1 MSNAK
6 VMVVE
11 DEELIRTMIK
21 INLQKEGYDVTC
33 RQDAESMLTALEQD
47 PFDLV
52 LLDIMLPG
60 MNGEEALAAIRQ
72 RQYKT
77 PVMMVTAKT
86 SIETKVN
93 TLGLGADDYI
103 AKPFNMQE
111 LLARVSA
118 IIRRTRETQ

>member
-1 MSNAK
+1 MANEK
-6 VMVVE
+6 IMVVE

-21 INLQKEGYDVTC
+21 INLEKEGYDVTSF
-33 RQDAESMLTALEQD
+33 QDAESMLAALETG

-60 MNGEEALAAIRQ
+60 MSGEEALAAIRQ
-72 RQYKT
+72 RQLKT
-77 PVMMVTAKT
+77 PVMMVTAKN
-86 SIETKVN
+86 SIETRVS

-118 IIRRTRETQ
+118 IIRRTKGN